1 MSVSADLASAR
12 LSVLLDIRHP
22 LAYLALRPTRR
33 FGQELGVEINWLP
46 LASQPL
52 NPPSAPGPDDDRSI
66 LHRRHRARMIAR
78 EIAVY
83 ADAQGLEIREPY
95 RGGPADAAHL
105 AWLWVRDR
113 APGSLP
119 DFLEELFSRYWALE
133 LDASDRRAAAALV
146 DDCGGDGARFLAWAE
161 SEGPAALERLGSELA
176 EAGVLA
182 GPAYLACGQVFRGR
196 QHLPMIRWLLE
207 GEQGPVPI

>member
-22 LAYLALRPTRR
+22 LAYLALRPARR
-33 FGQELGVEINWLP
+33 FGQELGVAVNWLP

-52 NPPSAPGPDDDRSI
+52 KPPSMPGPDDDRSV

-95 RGGPADAAHL
+95 RSGPAEAAHL

-113 APGSLP
+113 APASLP
-119 DFLEELFSRYWALE
+119 DFLEELFRRYWALE
-133 LDASDRRAAAALV
+133 LDAGDPTQAADFVKACGLDADEFRRFAS
-146 DDCGGDGARFLAWAE
+146 GDGPAVAE
-161 SEGPAALERLGSELA
+161 RIAAEIA
-176 EAGVLA
+176 EAGVFQV
-182 GPAYLACGQVFRGR
+182 PAYVVGDEVFYGR

-207 GEQGPVPI
+207 GRRGPVPI